1 MAVPTKEEL
10 ENALQVVEGFEDALK
25 AGPAALAEFSKSYT
39 LIKNAASSAREE
51 ISRLEARA
59 RVADEE
65 EKERLTAKIERAQTY
80 QSFITDNNTRVQ
92 EALQG
97 QAKAYSET
105 LGRLQEE
112 GEAFYKAGL
121 ERQAS
126 AAQAGVSTAQRAAT
140 AAAQTT
146 AQAVETQAKFL
157 GTVFQNF
164 GEFTAA
170 RAIKSLIGVG
180 PAVSDISNRTKT
192 LGADVDTATAAF
204 GKIGLVNPMLKELQ
218 ILALDGGAATQKL
231 GVNFERFGG
240 LVDGTGIGVK
250 ETNAAI
256 LALVKNSPEFRRLM
270 DSNLASDREAAVA
283 LANYS
288 AVLNQTG
295 VSHEKFAEQIDFG
308 TRVKRDDIATSL
320 ETTLVHTKM
329 AKQLGLDSA
338 TIFDNF
344 TQTQEL
350 IARFGSDGNRVFQ
363 ELQVIS
369 AKTGISMST
378 LGQSAT
384 KLDDFKG
391 ATEMAQRLNAVLRE
405 TGVRVSPAQLFKDD
419 PAEALKVLA
428 MKLEESGVFAADAG
442 EEMRFL
448 ADSVS
453 GIVGMGVVDLRKL
466 ANPEAIRA
474 SREELDLTRDSA
486 DQLEAQVRGTSLTVS
501 ELTAAAVQPLTIG
514 AAGLAEVARSTAEK
528 SRIAF
533 DAAQADARAELGE
546 RGGTLAFAG
555 GAQMAERLSAQFSPE
570 KILEKFRET
579 PGLNLIS
586 AGLGSG
592 LAVSNAAIASAALQT
607 VDPGPTT
614 PVPTSIVEDKTNIQQ
629 VIDFQAM
636 NEELRLINNALKN
649 SGAATQKLVDQN
661 AAGLKIE
668 GTLNTKT
675 GGLTGKASIGR

>member
-51 ISRLEARA
+51 IGRLEARA

-121 ERQAS
+121 ERQAN
-126 AAQAGVSTAQRAAT
+126 AAQAGVSTAQKAAT

-146 AQAVETQAKFL
+146 AQAVETQAKFF

-164 GEFTAA
+164 GEFAAA
-170 RAIKSLIGVG
+170 RAIESLIGVG
-180 PAVSDISNRTKT
+180 PAVSDVASRTKV
-192 LGADVDTATAAF
+192 LGSEVDAANAAF
-204 GKIGLVNPMLKELQ
+204 GKIGLANPILKELQ
-218 ILALDGGAATQKL
+218 ILALDGGAATNRL
-231 GVNFERFGG
+231 GVSFEKFGG
-240 LVDGTGIGVK
+240 LVSGTGLSVK
-250 ETNAAI
+250 DTNAA
-256 LALVKNSPEFRRLM
+256 LMALVKNSPEFRRLM
-270 DSNLASDREAAVA
+270 ESNLASDREAAVA

-320 ETTLVHTKM
+320 ETTLVHAKM

-474 SREELDLTRDSA
+474 SREELDRTRDSA
-486 DQLEAQVRGTSLTVS
+486 DQLAAQVRGTSLTVS
-501 ELTAAAVQPLTIG
+501 ELTAVPTQQLFQGAAQLTADTRAAADKSRLALEAAV
-514 AAGLAEVARSTAEK
+514 AENREEAGEK
-528 SRIAF
+528 
-533 DAAQADARAELGE
+533 
-546 RGGTLAFAG
+546 GGTLAFAAG
-555 GAQMAERLSAQFSPE
+555 VQMAERLSAQLSPTR
-570 KILEKFRET
+570 ILEKLSDV
-579 PGLNLIS
+579 PGLNLFTPLGGAAMAIGS
-586 AGLGSG
+586 AG
-592 LAVSNAAIASAALQT
+592 VAAAGTAGG
-607 VDPGPTT
+607 PGPTT

-629 VIDFQAM
+629 VVDFQAM
-636 NEELRLINNALKN
+636 NEQLRLINSALKN

>member
-51 ISRLEARA
+51 IGRLEARA

-121 ERQAS
+121 ERQAN
-126 AAQAGVSTAQRAAT
+126 AAQAGVSTAQKAAT

-146 AQAVETQAKFL
+146 AQAIETQAKYF

-164 GEFTAA
+164 GEFAAA

-180 PAVSDISNRTKT
+180 PAVSDIASRTKV
-192 LGADVDTATAAF
+192 LGSEVDAANAAF
-204 GKIGLVNPMLKELQ
+204 GKIGLANPILKELQ
-218 ILALDGGAATQKL
+218 ILALDGGAATNRL
-231 GVNFERFGG
+231 GVSFEKFGG
-240 LVDGTGIGVK
+240 LVSGTGIGVK

-320 ETTLVHTKM
+320 ETTLVHAKM

-474 SREELDLTRDSA
+474 SREELDRTRDSA
-486 DQLEAQVRGTSLTVS
+486 DQLAAQVRGTSLTVS
-501 ELTAAAVQPLTIG
+501 ELTAVPTQQLFQGAAQLTADTRAAADKSRLALEAAV
-514 AAGLAEVARSTAEK
+514 AENREEAGEK
-528 SRIAF
+528 
-533 DAAQADARAELGE
+533 
-546 RGGTLAFAG
+546 GGTLAFAAG
-555 GAQMAERLSAQFSPE
+555 VQMAERLSAQLSPTR
-570 KILEKFRET
+570 ILEKLSDV
-579 PGLNLIS
+579 PGLNLFTPLGGAAMAIGS
-586 AGLGSG
+586 AG
-592 LAVSNAAIASAALQT
+592 VAAAGTAGG
-607 VDPGPTT
+607 PGPTT

>member
-59 RVADEE
+59 RIADEE

-231 GVNFERFGG
+231 GVNFE
-240 LVDGTGIGVK
+240 T
-250 ETNAAI
+250 
-256 LALVKNSPEFRRLM
+256 
-270 DSNLASDREAAVA
+270 
-283 LANYS
+283 
-288 AVLNQTG
+288 
-295 VSHEKFAEQIDFG
+295 SHK
-308 TRVKRDDIATSL
+308 
-320 ETTLVHTKM
+320 
-329 AKQLGLDSA
+329 
-338 TIFDNF
+338 
-344 TQTQEL
+344 
-350 IARFGSDGNRVFQ
+350 
-363 ELQVIS
+363 
-369 AKTGISMST
+369 
-378 LGQSAT
+378 
-384 KLDDFKG
+384 KL
-391 ATEMAQRLNAVLRE
+391 
-405 TGVRVSPAQLFKDD
+405 
-419 PAEALKVLA
+419 
-428 MKLEESGVFAADAG
+428 
-442 EEMRFL
+442 
-448 ADSVS
+448 
-453 GIVGMGVVDLRKL
+453 
-466 ANPEAIRA
+466 
-474 SREELDLTRDSA
+474 
-486 DQLEAQVRGTSLTVS
+486 
-501 ELTAAAVQPLTIG
+501 
-514 AAGLAEVARSTAEK
+514 
-528 SRIAF
+528 
-533 DAAQADARAELGE
+533 
-546 RGGTLAFAG
+546 
-555 GAQMAERLSAQFSPE
+555 
-570 KILEKFRET
+570 
-579 PGLNLIS
+579 
-586 AGLGSG
+586 
-592 LAVSNAAIASAALQT
+592 
-607 VDPGPTT
+607 
-614 PVPTSIVEDKTNIQQ
+614 
-629 VIDFQAM
+629 
-636 NEELRLINNALKN
+636 
-649 SGAATQKLVDQN
+649 
-661 AAGLKIE
+661 
-668 GTLNTKT
+668 
-675 GGLTGKASIGR
+675 